1 MSTRPSLVPQ
11 SVVELRRAFDQAFA
25 SAPGEQAPEAE
36 DILSLRIAGKP
47 YGVKVHEIAGIAR
60 VSRIVPLP
68 SSTPGLLGIV
78 QIRGTLVPV
87 YSLSI
92 ILGHPQAS
100 PGPACWVALHGRHD
114 PVALDLGEFKAC
126 IRVLKSE
133 LCSPEDGTAGRR
145 HIGQVARTPTGVRA
159 IIDVVSVV
167 ESIKRQTRRIEG
179 IRA

>member
-1 MSTRPSLVPQ
+1 MSADPSRERQ

-25 SAPGEQAPEAE
+25 SAPAEQAPEAE
-36 DILSLRIAGKP
+36 DILALRIAGEP
-47 YGVKVHEIAGIAR
+47 YGVKVRAIASIAR

-68 SSTPGLLGIV
+68 SSTPELLGIV
-78 QIRGTLVPV
+78 QIRGTLVPI

-100 PGPACWVALHGRHD
+100 PGPAYWVALDEKHD
-114 PVALDLGEFKAC
+114 PVALDLGGFEAC

-133 LCSPEDGTAGRR
+133 LCSPEGGSAGR

-159 IIDVVSVV
+159 IVDIVSVV
-167 ESIKRQTRRIEG
+167 ESIKKQTRRAEG